1 VKEPKAQRTLVMT
14 GGSSGFGRNAAA
26 HLLRDHP
33 DQHLVLTVRGGY
45 GERLAA
51 ELTAETGNPNV
62 STVPC
67 DLSSLSD
74 IRTAAAEITGRLGTG
89 DLPPLRGFLGNAGV
103 QMPSITRT
111 TEDGFEMTF
120 GVNVLAH
127 YLMLR
132 LLLDWFV
139 APSRLI
145 ITSSGSHF
153 ADFRHT
159 LGVVPPPKWSD
170 TQTIAKPGSGPAADS
185 AREGQ
190 RAYATSK
197 LAVIYLVHALARRL
211 PPGIDVYSY
220 NPGAVPNTGLSR
232 NASPAIQ
239 FIAGLLVNAL
249 RVTPFA
255 SDVDTAGRLLA
266 TVAAGPRPGESGSYI
281 DQGKIIPSSPA
292 SYDKDREEELWT
304 TAARLAG
311 LDRNNAPIVARL
323 RSPSSG
329 GGLVG
334 HRPIR

>member
-1 VKEPKAQRTLVMT
+1 MKDTPRAQRTLVMT
-14 GGSSGFGRNAAA
+14 GGSSGFGRHAAA

-33 DQHLVLTVRGGY
+33 DQHVLLTVRGRY
-45 GERLAA
+45 GPHLAA
-51 ELTAETGNPNV
+51 ELIAQTGNPNV

-74 IRTAAAEITGRLGTG
+74 IRKAAAEITRRLGIG

-103 QMPSITRT
+103 QMPSTTRT
-111 TEDGFEMTF
+111 TADGFEMNF
-120 GVNVLAH
+120 GVNVLAN

-132 LLLDWFV
+132 LLLDQFA

-145 ITSSGSHF
+145 ITGSGSHF

-159 LGVVPPPKWSD
+159 LGVVPPIKWSD
-170 TQTIAKPGSGPAADS
+170 TKTIATPGSGPAASS

-211 PPGIDVYSY
+211 PTGIDVYTY
-220 NPGAVPNTGLSR
+220 NPGAVPNTGLDR
-232 NASPAIQ
+232 NASPAIR
-239 FIAGLLVNAL
+239 FIAGVLVNAL

-255 SDVDTAGRLLA
+255 SDAETAGRLLA
-266 TVAAGPRPGESGSYI
+266 TVAAGPRPGDSGSYI

-304 TAARLAG
+304 TAAHLTG
-311 LDRNNAPIVARL
+311 LDSKR
-323 RSPSSG
+323 
-329 GGLVG
+329 
-334 HRPIR
+334 

>member
-1 VKEPKAQRTLVMT
+1 MT
-14 GGSSGFGRNAAA
+14 GGSSGLGRKSAA

-33 DQHLVLTVRGGY
+33 AQHLLLTVRGGH
-45 GERLAA
+45 GHHLAA

-67 DLSSLSD
+67 DLSSLSE
-74 IRTAAAEITGRLGTG
+74 IRTAAAEITRRLDIG
-89 DLPPLRGFLGNAGV
+89 DLPPLHGFLGNAGV
-103 QMPSITRT
+103 QMPSTTRT
-111 TEDGFEMTF
+111 TADGFEITF
-120 GVNVLAH
+120 GVNVLAN

-132 LLLDWFV
+132 LLLGRFA

-145 ITSSGSHF
+145 ITGSDVHF

-159 LGVVPPPKWSD
+159 LGVVPRPNWSD
-170 TQTIAKPGSGPAADS
+170 TETIAAPGRGPAANS

-211 PPGIDVYSY
+211 TPGIDIYTY
-220 NPGAVPNTGLSR
+220 NPGAVPGTGLSR
-232 NASPAIQ
+232 AHSPATQ

-255 SDVDTAGRLLA
+255 TDVDTAGRLLA
-266 TVAAGPRPGESGSYI
+266 TAAAGPRPGDSAAYI
-281 DQGKIIPSSPA
+281 DRGKIIPSSPA

-304 TAARLAG
+304 TAARLTR
-311 LDRNNAPIVARL
+311 LDQKI
-323 RSPSSG
+323 
-329 GGLVG
+329 
-334 HRPIR
+334 